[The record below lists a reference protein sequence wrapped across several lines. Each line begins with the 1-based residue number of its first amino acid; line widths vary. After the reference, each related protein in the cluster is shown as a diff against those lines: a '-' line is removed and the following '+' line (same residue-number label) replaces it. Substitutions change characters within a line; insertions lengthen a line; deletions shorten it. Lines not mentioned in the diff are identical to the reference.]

1 MHNVKTGIWRH
12 YKGEYYYVLCVGQ
25 HTERDEVLVTYIPL
39 TGNEGRKGLRVR
51 HRPLTGPEGF
61 MTLVVGTTGE
71 MDRFEYV
78 GDEMD
83 KVRPQKPY
91 DGHPYGTHPTYTGSG
106 CAVCGRPREDHAS

>member
-1 MHNVKTGIWRH
+1 MYDVKSGIWRH

-61 MTLVVGTTGE
+61 TTPVHYPKNILHEE
-71 MDRFEYV
+71 MDGPRFEYV
-78 GDEMD
+78 GDEM
-83 KVRPQKPY
+83 PT
-91 DGHPYGTHPTYTGSG
+91 GTK
-106 CAVCGRPREDHAS
+106 